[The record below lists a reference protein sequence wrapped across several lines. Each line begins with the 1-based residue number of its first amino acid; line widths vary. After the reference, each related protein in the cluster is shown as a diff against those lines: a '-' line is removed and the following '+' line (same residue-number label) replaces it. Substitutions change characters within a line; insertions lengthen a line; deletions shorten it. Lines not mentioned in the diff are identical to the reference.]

1 YEMLVGQP
9 PFSGA
14 SGGAIG
20 ARHLSDPMPP
30 VRTVRPTV
38 PVAVERALARALAK
52 VPADR
57 TQTPAAFRSDLLASA
72 APPPRPRRFGRG
84 MLVGALLVGLLGV
97 TSYLL
102 WPSDRRDLLAV
113 VVEGMTAEASDPV
126 LTRQLADGVSRQLAA
141 LQSITVFDTMAPP
154 VGTVVRIV
162 ASGPADHVV
171 VTAKVIDQATDQ
183 LLATQSWHPG
193 SITPETQDA
202 IAFQVSAFV
211 RRRVGEAMEL
221 REAVGSLRGQEARE
235 AVLEAESHYQKGRE
249 AYADGDIERARF
261 EFEAAD
267 SRLGDACRLA
277 PSRALPWI
285 RRGWV
290 SYNLS
295 FFDLADSVLV
305 AARLERGI
313 AFADSALTREPG
325 SAGALALRG
334 SLAEHMAFML
344 PGHSDSLVTRA
355 ELDLRA
361 ALAADNTLSEA
372 NVHLSR
378 LYRRTGRMAEAATAA
393 LAAQSFD
400 DFLLNGLGVAGQ
412 LLALFR
418 ELGVPS
424 QARRVCEDGRL
435 LYDAPNFA
443 ECRLVYFGYF
453 GGTRSEVDSA
463 WQELSAIE
471 RPGGGAEPA
480 TVGFRRV
487 MVAAVLARAG
497 LRDSALAVVGRAKRT
512 GAPRMDLYQAYVLT
526 ILGDTDGAIRLLA
539 PLVAQD
545 SSYRTFLRT
554 SYWFL
559 GLNEQPAFRQL
570 AGLEPLP

>member
-1 YEMLVGQP
+1 
-9 PFSGA
+9 
-14 SGGAIG
+14 
-20 ARHLSDPMPP
+20 
-30 VRTVRPTV
+30 
-38 PVAVERALARALAK
+38 
-52 VPADR
+52 
-57 TQTPAAFRSDLLASA
+57 
-72 APPPRPRRFGRG
+72 
-84 MLVGALLVGLLGV
+84 
-97 TSYLL
+97 
-102 WPSDRRDLLAV
+102 
-113 VVEGMTAEASDPV
+113 
-126 LTRQLADGVSRQLAA
+126 
-141 LQSITVFDTMAPP
+141 
-154 VGTVVRIV
+154 V

-211 RRRVGEAMEL
+211 RRKVGEAMEL

-313 AFADSALTREPG
+313 AFADSALVREPG
-325 SAGALALRG
+325 SAEALALRG
-334 SLAEHMAFML
+334 SLGEHLVLML
-344 PGHSDSLVTRA
+344 PGLPDSSVRRA
-355 ELDLRA
+355 ESDLRA

-412 LLALFR
+412 LLAMFR
-418 ELGVPS
+418 ELAVPS

-435 LYDAPNFA
+435 LYDSPNFA

-453 GGTRSEVDSA
+453 GGTRAEADSA
-463 WQELSAIE
+463 WRELSAIE

-512 GAPRMDLYQAYVLT
+512 GAPGMDLYQTYVLT

-545 SSYRTFLRT
+545 SSYRMFLRT

-559 GLNEQPAFRQL
+559 GLREQPSFRRL
-570 AGLEPLP
+570 AGLEPVP